1 MKLLRKVNKVWVA
14 VSATTLV
21 AIMVSNQTVQAE
33 EINQSQVTSN
43 QVEKVKSEND
53 KVESQGTKKNLTLF
67 LLLPLLQL
75 LLLLLLLNRE
85 MLQMKLFLK
94 RQLTQV

>member
-33 EINQSQVTSN
+33 EINQSQVTTN
-43 QVEKVKSEND
+43 QVEKAKSEND
-53 KVESQGTKKNLTLF
+53 KFLPDLF
-67 LLLPLLQL
+67 
-75 LLLLLLLNRE
+75 E
-85 MLQMKLFLK
+85 H
-94 RQLTQV
+94 